1 MKKKVNKKA
10 IVKVETKLA
19 KPRASL
25 AKAKLER
32 TNRQNLADAET
43 YRDHALQNLKDAVL
57 LYAAAEAACAGA
69 YLELLSAG
77 NALGNRR

>member
-1 MKKKVNKKA
+1 MKKKAKRA

-19 KPRASL
+19 KPRTSL
-25 AKAKLER
+25 AKSKPAR
-32 TNRQNLADAET
+32 TNQQDLADAEA

-77 NALGNRR
+77 NALGHRR